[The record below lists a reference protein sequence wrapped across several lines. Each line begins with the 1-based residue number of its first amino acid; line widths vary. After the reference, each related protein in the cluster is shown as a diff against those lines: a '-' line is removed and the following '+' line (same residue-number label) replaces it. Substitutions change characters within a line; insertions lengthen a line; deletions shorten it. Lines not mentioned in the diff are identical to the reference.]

1 MDMNELEKIKSK
13 LKAGEPVIGTCVS
26 LTDSC
31 ITELLGFVGYDFIW
45 IDMEHTGNDKKDV
58 LHHIIAAKAA
68 GTASFVRIPW
78 NDPVLAKPILEMGPD
93 GIIIPYIRTVEEAKL
108 AVSSCL
114 YPPRGQRGFGPM
126 RAVQYGVE
134 DAARYIAESEDRFF
148 KIIQIEHA
156 DAVNCMEEMIK
167 IEGIDAM
174 IVGPMDLSGS
184 IGKLA
189 KTRDEEV
196 LGLMDRIGEIAA
208 KSTIPLGIAIG
219 FNPVDVKEW
228 IDRGVRIFSMNSD
241 YNFLMTAGKEILE
254 QTKKLFGN

>member
-1 MDMNELEKIKSK
+1 MKELERIKSK

-31 ITELLGFVGYDFIW
+31 ITELLGFAGYDFIW

-58 LHHIIAAKAA
+58 LQHIIAAKAA

-108 AVSSCL
+108 AVRSCL
-114 YPPRGQRGFGPM
+114 YPPKGKRGFGPM

-134 DAARYIAESEDRFF
+134 DAAKYIEESGDRLF
-148 KIIQIEHA
+148 KIIQIEHV
-156 DAVNCMEEMIK
+156 DVVNCMEEIIK

-184 IGKLA
+184 IGKLG
-189 KTRDEEV
+189 KTRDKEV
-196 LGLMDRIGEIAA
+196 LKLMDRIGEVSS

-219 FNPVDVKEW
+219 YNPVDVKEW
-228 IDRGVRIFSMNSD
+228 IDRGARIISINSD
-241 YNFLMTAGKEILE
+241 YNFLMTAGKETLK
-254 QTKKLFGN
+254 QTKKLFRN